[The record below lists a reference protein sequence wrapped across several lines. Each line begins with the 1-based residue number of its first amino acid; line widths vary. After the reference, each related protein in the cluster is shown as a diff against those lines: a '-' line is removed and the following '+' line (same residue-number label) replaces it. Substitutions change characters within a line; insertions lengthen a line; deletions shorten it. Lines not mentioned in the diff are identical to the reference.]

1 MEDKKMHGM
10 IVAIAIGLAVVIG
23 VILIALLLTPP
34 LQTHARHRPPPQPS
48 VKEYTVRD
56 RSYSREEV
64 PSERRH
70 ARKPSPHEDEE
81 EEMRRQKVRLAA
93 QKVVYERA
101 SLESPNV
108 SLSLSTNLTN
118 EKLGGVQ
125 RTNELHAAPHP
136 ANEEGN
142 VNRDAPVPLNA
153 QVAAQMVVPSAAPRK
168 PRTPPP
174 RRGKRIQI
182 LYKSSW
188 HEANAKSSM
197 LEPTD
202 TLPAHP
208 VVCVVHSSAMVEVSY
223 PHDGLCDAVI
233 LNKVFYHSGQ
243 VSVSQGEN
251 HTYQE
256 FLAAAA
262 KSKLTA
268 YMLATDRY
276 FAYYETVPAAPSLE
290 ALRKMN
296 IRGFGFLG
304 IRIQSA
310 QGELLKQHTRLL
322 RSQVEDLAGM
332 LKEVE
337 VTDSIVF
344 LGVTTEEH
352 MFKDDIAT
360 SAFKLLVTSVQVHLL
375 IIENH
380 QLKHDNC
387 LRSPI
392 TTWSNASGI
401 AFDEPQAT
409 ASWMT
414 ESGIRPALPHTV
426 VAFSSWIPA
435 MQFLRSA
442 DATTETW
449 NGTRRCFVFSLSP
462 YDNMVCSQPRRY
474 HNVSGMYFA
483 KDEAMQGIYVYE
495 DPAIL
500 KDKVMQV
507 RRAMSGVTSNVGWAF
522 YGLEYESDDAGQCG
536 SRHDRIS
543 TVKAALR
550 SLRAFRVL

>member
-1 MEDKKMHGM
+1 M
-10 IVAIAIGLAVVIG
+10 ITFTTRPQQHQC
-23 VILIALLLTPP
+23 LT
-34 LQTHARHRPPPQPS
+34 
-48 VKEYTVRD
+48 
-56 RSYSREEV
+56 
-64 PSERRH
+64 
-70 ARKPSPHEDEE
+70 
-81 EEMRRQKVRLAA
+81 
-93 QKVVYERA
+93 
-101 SLESPNV
+101 
-108 SLSLSTNLTN
+108 
-118 EKLGGVQ
+118 
-125 RTNELHAAPHP
+125 
-136 ANEEGN
+136 
-142 VNRDAPVPLNA
+142 
-153 QVAAQMVVPSAAPRK
+153 
-168 PRTPPP
+168 
-174 RRGKRIQI
+174 
-182 LYKSSW
+182 
-188 HEANAKSSM
+188 
-197 LEPTD
+197 
-202 TLPAHP
+202 
-208 VVCVVHSSAMVEVSY
+208 
-223 PHDGLCDAVI
+223 
-233 LNKVFYHSGQ
+233 
-243 VSVSQGEN
+243 
-251 HTYQE
+251 
-256 FLAAAA
+256 
-262 KSKLTA
+262 
-268 YMLATDRY
+268 
-276 FAYYETVPAAPSLE
+276 
-290 ALRKMN
+290 
-296 IRGFGFLG
+296 
-304 IRIQSA
+304 
-310 QGELLKQHTRLL
+310 
-322 RSQVEDLAGM
+322 
-332 LKEVE
+332 
-337 VTDSIVF
+337 
-344 LGVTTEEH
+344 
-352 MFKDDIAT
+352 FK
-360 SAFKLLVTSVQVHLL
+360 VHLL

-550 SLRAFRVL
+550 SLRAFRVV